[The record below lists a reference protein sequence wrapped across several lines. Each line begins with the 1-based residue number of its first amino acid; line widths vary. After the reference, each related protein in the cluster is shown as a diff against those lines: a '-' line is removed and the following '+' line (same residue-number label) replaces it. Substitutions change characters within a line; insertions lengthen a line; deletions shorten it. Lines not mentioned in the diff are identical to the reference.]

1 VVEGWDGEVG
11 HLDEDRLPLTILGLG
26 GVHSEEDG
34 LEAGERG
41 GELGWEA
48 AEVERRQ
55 QGQERERGEAE
66 VRVGGEERVVE
77 PVAGGVIGAA
87 ARPQRVRE
95 AESAV

>member
-1 VVEGWDGEVG
+1 VVQGWDGQVG

-26 GVHSEEDG
+26 GVHGEEDSLG
-34 LEAGERG
+34 AGERG
-41 GELGWEA
+41 GELGRET